1 MMRLHDFL
9 DYWAHQRPR
18 ADFAADA
25 RRRLCYA
32 EARAL
37 ADRLANAL
45 VAVGLRVGDRAAV
58 LSLNSIEYVVL
69 YFAASKA
76 GVALVPLNYRLTP
89 ADWSYMVRDA
99 GARVLF
105 ASAEYARALEPVR
118 REMDSVERFVLL
130 DEGEVPGWEPLA
142 ALEHDQPASPPRR
155 YVPPEAD
162 AYQMYTSGTTGPPKG
177 AVLSQA
183 AVSANMVQAA
193 TAFDFRIGERCLAV
207 LPMFH
212 AGIVPTVLAPV
223 SRGCSLLVMERFDA
237 ARVVEALSE
246 GGVNVTTLVPS
257 MIQMCLNDVPDV
269 ERRDY
274 SSLRLVHYG
283 ASPIAETTLR
293 RALTVFRCDFLQ
305 SYGLTEATQ
314 ALTYLT
320 PEDHRLGL
328 EERPRLL
335 LSAGRP
341 ALGTEVMV
349 VDDDGHPLP
358 PGQPGEVVARGPQLM
373 RGYWQRPDETR
384 EALRDGWLHTGD
396 IGTLDE
402 DGYLYVLDR
411 KKDVIVSGGENVY
424 PRTVEEVLLQHP
436 AVADAAVI
444 GVPDER
450 WGEAVKAIV
459 VLRAGMTVSEREL
472 LDFCRERLAGFQ
484 RPRSVDFVEALP
496 RNPSGKV
503 LKRVLRE
510 PYWAGHWR
518 RVAGA

>member
-1 MMRLHDFL
+1 MRLHDFL
-9 DYWAHQRPR
+9 DYWARQRP
-18 ADFAADA
+18 AMEFAADGV
-25 RRRLCYA
+25 RHLSYA
-32 EARAL
+32 DACSL
-37 ADRLANAL
+37 ANRLANAL
-45 VAVGLRVGDRAAV
+45 VALGLRTGDRAAV
-58 LSLNSIEYVVL
+58 LSLNSIEYVLL

-76 GVALVPLNYRLTP
+76 GVALVPLNFRLTP
-89 ADWSYMVRDA
+89 GDWAYIVRDA
-99 GARVLF
+99 GARALL
-105 ASAEYARALEPVR
+105 ASAEYARALEAVR
-118 REMDSVERFVLL
+118 GDLGSVEHFVLL
-130 DEGEVPGWEPLA
+130 GEGDAQGWEPLA
-142 ALEHDQPASPPRR
+142 SLLDGQPETPPER
-155 YVPPEAD
+155 YVPPDAD
-162 AYQMYTSGTTGPPKG
+162 AYQMYTSGTTGAPKG

-183 AVSANMVQAA
+183 AVTANMVQAA
-193 TAFDFRIGERCLAV
+193 TAFDFRPGERCLAV

-223 SRGCSLLVMERFDA
+223 SRGCSLLVMERFEA
-237 ARVVEALSE
+237 ARVVQALSE

-269 ERRDY
+269 DRRDY

-293 RALTVFRCDFLQ
+293 RAIEVFRCDFLQ

-320 PEDHRLGL
+320 PDDHRLGL
-328 EERPRLL
+328 GERPRLL

-341 ALGTEVMV
+341 ALGTEVQV
-349 VDDDGHPLP
+349 VDDDGRPLP

-373 RGYWQRPDETR
+373 RGYWQRPDDTR

-424 PRTVEEVLLQHP
+424 PRVVEDVLLQHP
-436 AVADAAVI
+436 AIADAAVI
-444 GVPDER
+444 GVPDQR

-459 VLRAGMTVSEREL
+459 VLRPGMEVTVEEVL
-472 LDFCRERLAGFQ
+472 EFCRERLAGFQ
-484 RPRSVDFVEALP
+484 RPRSVDFVESLP